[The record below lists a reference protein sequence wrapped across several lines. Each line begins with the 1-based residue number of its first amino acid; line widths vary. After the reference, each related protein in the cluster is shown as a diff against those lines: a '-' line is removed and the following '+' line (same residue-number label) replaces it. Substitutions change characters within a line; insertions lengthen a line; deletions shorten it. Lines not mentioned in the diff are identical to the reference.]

1 MPRLNESHNSPQDT
15 FWSLLASKQ
24 RARKV
29 ATDKGLNCKAALFFL
44 DFFSGARVAIT
55 PAPTRIAP
63 LWAFFY
69 PR

>member
-15 FWSLLASKQ
+15 FWSLLARKQ
-24 RARKV
+24 GARKV
-29 ATDKGLNCKAALFFL
+29 DANKGLNCKAALFFL
-44 DFFSGARVAIT
+44 DFFNGARTTMT
-55 PAPTRIAP
+55 PAPKRIAP